1 MPRWGDNYQ
10 LFGFL
15 NKLLAQPGHFFTMD
29 DSGVGWF
36 DEPRLFLVEIN
47 QINIEDEDL
56 SEFDGLLQF

>member
-1 MPRWGDNYQ
+1 
-10 LFGFL
+10 
-15 NKLLAQPGHFFTMD
+15 MD